1 MSDPEGPHEKTLI
14 LCIDRDDD
22 IGQKAQIETPIL
34 SREENLRA
42 ATELAL
48 ADPEEADANAM
59 FGAVKLYDK
68 LSKSGSGSSYQVAT
82 ISGSKMGGIEADQQI
97 VRELEGVLKSYPA
110 TGVIIVTDG
119 YSDESI
125 VPIVQSRVP
134 ITSIRQVVVKHSE
147 RIEESWAVFLRYLKM
162 LVDDPRYSRLSLG
175 VPGIMLVVLGVLLVF
190 NQLEN
195 AGMALTFVLGLVLL
209 VKGFGWDDKLAMVRL
224 KLPPVERQLM
234 LASIGVGIILTAVGF
249 YLGITNAG
257 KFVPLDAPPFWS
269 NFSFWL
275 ALSPTLIGAFLLR
288 AIDLIIL
295 GVMVALI
302 GGVASL
308 YLQKDAKLWQNV
320 VGMIVTFWLRFI
332 AIESA
337 RVLIE
342 PEETLTFG
350 SPLIIMTMTGVLTTI
365 TSVFFIYRAHR
376 RISFDSS

>member
-82 ISGSKMGGIEADQQI
+82 IAGSKMGGIEADQQI

>member
-59 FGAVKLYDK
+59 FGAVNLYDK
-68 LSKSGSGSSYQVAT
+68 LSKSGSGSSYEVAT
-82 ISGSKMGGIEADQQI
+82 IAGSKMGSIEADQQI

-249 YLGITNAG
+249 YLGITNTG

-337 RVLIE
+337 RVLIK

-350 SPLIIMTMTGVLTTI
+350 SPLIIITMTGVLTTI